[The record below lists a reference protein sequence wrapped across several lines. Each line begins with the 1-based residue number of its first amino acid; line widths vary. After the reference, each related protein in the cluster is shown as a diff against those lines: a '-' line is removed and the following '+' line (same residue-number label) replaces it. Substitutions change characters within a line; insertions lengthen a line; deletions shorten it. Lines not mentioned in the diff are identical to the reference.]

1 MPMPTESAI
10 VFWTAAAAVVAVAGQ
25 LAYVAYR
32 FGKQDADI
40 AAIKERVDETWEIL
54 KKHVRI

>member
-1 MPMPTESAI
+1 MPTPGESAMI
-10 VFWTAAAAVVAVAGQ
+10 FWTAAAAVVAVAGQ

-40 AAIKERVDETWEIL
+40 AAIKDRVDETWEIL
-54 KKHVRI
+54 KKHVRL